1 MFSAYELYSDPESD
15 LPSTVARVGSS
26 GTEKNSSI
34 AQRFKETF
42 SYEDVKVHFVGAWY
56 VMASR
61 GAFILMTISQGYRFV
76 YWDCAWKEH
85 SPWDNRGDEACLLFP
100 PCTCSR

>member
-26 GTEKNSSI
+26 GTDKNSSM

-61 GAFILMTISQGYRFV
+61 GAFMLMTSISGIPFRLLGLRVERAFSLGQSR
-76 YWDCAWKEH
+76 
-85 SPWDNRGDEACLLFP
+85 DEACLLFP
-100 PCTCSR
+100 PCTCS